1 MLGVCRRNAAFRSEH
16 AKNGGARTSPAP
28 KRPRSECENSA
39 LKTNKLESLLIQLSE
54 ADTLDHDVGD
64 AALGPWRAPPI

>member
-1 MLGVCRRNAAFRSEH
+1 MNGRASVRISEHRQCSVNVRRNDAFRSEH

-39 LKTNKLESLLIQLSE
+39 LKTNEL
-54 ADTLDHDVGD
+54 
-64 AALGPWRAPPI
+64 